1 MRKPRSGLTPN
12 AQKLR
17 KNMTRE
23 ESKLWTL
30 FLKPLPITV
39 NRQKVIGGYIVDFYI
54 ASRRLVIELDGSQHY
69 EADGIAEDRERDAY
83 LQSQGIRV
91 LRYANND
98 VNYRFQQVC
107 DDIYRNV
114 FGA

>member
-30 FLKPLPITV
+30 FLKPLPVTV
-39 NRQKVIGGYIVDFYI
+39 NRL
-54 ASRRLVIELDGSQHY
+54 RRVRRTG
-69 EADGIAEDRERDAY
+69 
-83 LQSQGIRV
+83 
-91 LRYANND
+91 
-98 VNYRFQQVC
+98 
-107 DDIYRNV
+107 
-114 FGA
+114 

>member
-30 FLKPLPITV
+30 FLKPLPVTV